1 MIMAIM
7 VVDMMMAIMFVVV
20 RYVGDD
26 GPRSMMMVMMMV
38 NE

>member
-1 MIMAIM
+1 MTVAIM
-7 VVDMMMAIMFVVV
+7 MVHMMMAMMFVVV

-26 GPRSMMMVMMMV
+26 GPRSMRMM